1 MKTVQTRADLFEN
14 NLKELRAIATTVLNM
29 VSGNKSDQALGAVYN
44 SMRELERK
52 IQDES
57 TTDIKG

>member
-29 VSGNKSDQALGAVYN
+29 VSGNKSDQELGAVYN
-44 SMRELERK
+44 RIRELERELK
-52 IQDES
+52 DKAID
-57 TTDIKG
+57 